1 MQPEEQYDVPFCD
14 LCNTSVPL
22 QDLEL
27 GVAVRHGDKTIGSCC
42 LMQLRQGSVP
52 AGESPAGE
60 SPTQSLGSPQSQL
73 DTRLLPLF
81 LVLLVAVAAATI
93 WLDFRIAE
101 GEVRREAVEK
111 SLTTQ
116 LNNHGVAVQ
125 AVSEDLDGVPRRAE
139 LDSLAAGVHSLEKS
153 VAAVNA
159 RLGGVND
166 ALAQKL
172 TGLERN
178 VKNLAADSPDYAPA
192 LSDLRQQLQR
202 QAATLAEL
210 LARPVAQAVPVRL
223 AEPTPEVPGLPA
235 ALAHQVGKLAD
246 KDPAARFEAVDELLR
261 SKDEA
266 VLEHLLP
273 MLKDEDLFVRRLT
286 VEGLRDFR
294 RVAVVDAL
302 LVSLTDDEDIVRDTA
317 WRSLKEITGQKIPFE
332 ASASKDAR
340 ARAERSWADWWEK
353 NRASFGI

>member
-125 AVSEDLDGVPRRAE
+125 AV
-139 LDSLAAGVHSLEKS
+139 LA
-153 VAAVNA
+153 
-159 RLGGVND
+159 
-166 ALAQKL
+166 
-172 TGLERN
+172 
-178 VKNLAADSPDYAPA
+178 
-192 LSDLRQQLQR
+192 
-202 QAATLAEL
+202 
-210 LARPVAQAVPVRL
+210 
-223 AEPTPEVPGLPA
+223 TP
-235 ALAHQVGKLAD
+235 
-246 KDPAARFEAVDELLR
+246 
-261 SKDEA
+261 
-266 VLEHLLP
+266 
-273 MLKDEDLFVRRLT
+273 
-286 VEGLRDFR
+286 
-294 RVAVVDAL
+294 
-302 LVSLTDDEDIVRDTA
+302 
-317 WRSLKEITGQKIPFE
+317 
-332 ASASKDAR
+332 
-340 ARAERSWADWWEK
+340 
-353 NRASFGI
+353 